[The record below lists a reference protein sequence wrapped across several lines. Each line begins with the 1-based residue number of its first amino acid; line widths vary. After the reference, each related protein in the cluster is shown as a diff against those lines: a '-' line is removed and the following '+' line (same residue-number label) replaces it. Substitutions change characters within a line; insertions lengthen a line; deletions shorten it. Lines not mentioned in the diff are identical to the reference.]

1 MSLISISCQARR
13 KESEAVQCLDKMLMA
28 CHTCRLSAKN
38 HLFPFFADC
47 VLYSVGRDLMK
58 RALFGVA
65 ALALS
70 LLMAAPLQ
78 AADTIKIGV
87 AGAHS
92 GDLAS
97 YGVPSLNAAKVVV
110 AKVNAAG
117 GVLGKQLELDIAD
130 DQCKPELATNAATK
144 LISDKVAVVMGHICS
159 GPTKA
164 SLPLYNDAR
173 IISMSPSA
181 TTPGL
186 SANGA
191 NPMFFRT
198 IAKDDD
204 QAKLTSRFMLES
216 LKAKKVAYIHDNGDY
231 GKGFCDNNRALMEAG
246 GASTVLFEAITPDA
260 VDFSPIVRKL
270 RRAKADIIVFGGY
283 QPTASK
289 LLQQMRRD
297 RVKTPVI
304 GPDGLK
310 DDAFIR
316 MAGKAA
322 EGVYCSYPKDTASLP
337 IYKEA
342 RQGHIDMFNSEPG
355 SFYYN
360 AYAAMLALINGI
372 KEAGSTD
379 TDKIIAAMQTKP
391 VDTPLGTLKFSKT
404 GDATGLALSIYV
416 IKNGKFEETDYS
428 VTLD

>member
-1 MSLISISCQARR
+1 
-13 KESEAVQCLDKMLMA
+13 
-28 CHTCRLSAKN
+28 
-38 HLFPFFADC
+38 
-47 VLYSVGRDLMK
+47 MK

-360 AYAAMLALINGI
+360 AYAAMLALVNGI

-379 TDKIIAAMQTKP
+379 TDKIIAAMKTKP

>member
-1 MSLISISCQARR
+1 
-13 KESEAVQCLDKMLMA
+13 
-28 CHTCRLSAKN
+28 
-38 HLFPFFADC
+38 
-47 VLYSVGRDLMK
+47 MK

-379 TDKIIAAMQTKP
+379 TDKIIAAMKTKP

>member
-1 MSLISISCQARR
+1 
-13 KESEAVQCLDKMLMA
+13 
-28 CHTCRLSAKN
+28 
-38 HLFPFFADC
+38 
-47 VLYSVGRDLMK
+47 MK
-58 RALFGVA
+58 RALFSVA

-117 GVLGKQLELDIAD
+117 GLLGKQLELDIAD

-216 LKAKKVAYIHDNGDY
+216 LKAKKVADIHDNGDY

-310 DDAFIR
+310 DDAFIK

-337 IYKEA
+337 VYKEA

-360 AYAAMLALINGI
+360 AYAAMLALVNGI
-372 KEAGSTD
+372 KEAGSTE
-379 TDKIIAAMQTKP
+379 TDKIIAALQTKP
-391 VDTPLGTLKFSKT
+391 VDTPLGTLKFSKS

>member
-1 MSLISISCQARR
+1 MRR
-13 KESEAVQCLDKMLMA
+13 LWLA
-28 CHTCRLSAKN
+28 
-38 HLFPFFADC
+38 
-47 VLYSVGRDLMK
+47 
-58 RALFGVA
+58 A
-65 ALALS
+65 ALLTTAL
-70 LLMAAPLQ
+70 AAPAL
-78 AADTIKIGV
+78 AEDTIKIGV
-87 AGAHS
+87 QGAHS

-117 GVLGKQLELDIAD
+117 GLLGKQLELDIAD
-130 DQCKPELATNAATK
+130 DQCKPELATTAATK

-297 RVKTPVI
+297 REKTPVI

-310 DDAFIR
+310 DDAFIK

-337 IYKEA
+337 VYKEA

-360 AYAAMLALINGI
+360 AYAAMLALVNGI
-372 KEAGSTD
+372 KEAGSTE
-379 TDKIIAAMQTKP
+379 TDKIIAALQTKP
-391 VDTPLGTLKFSKT
+391 VDTPLGTLKFSKS

>member
-1 MSLISISCQARR
+1 
-13 KESEAVQCLDKMLMA
+13 
-28 CHTCRLSAKN
+28 
-38 HLFPFFADC
+38 
-47 VLYSVGRDLMK
+47 MK

-231 GKGFCDNNRALMEAG
+231 GKGFCDNNRTLMEAG

>member
-1 MSLISISCQARR
+1 
-13 KESEAVQCLDKMLMA
+13 
-28 CHTCRLSAKN
+28 
-38 HLFPFFADC
+38 
-47 VLYSVGRDLMK
+47 MK
-58 RALFGVA
+58 RALFSVA

-117 GVLGKQLELDIAD
+117 GLLGKQLELDIAD

-310 DDAFIR
+310 DDAFIK

-337 IYKEA
+337 VYKEA

-360 AYAAMLALINGI
+360 AYAAMLALVNGI
-372 KEAGSTD
+372 KEAGSTE
-379 TDKIIAAMQTKP
+379 TDKIIAALQTKP
-391 VDTPLGTLKFSKT
+391 VDTPLGTLKFSKS

>member
-1 MSLISISCQARR
+1 
-13 KESEAVQCLDKMLMA
+13 
-28 CHTCRLSAKN
+28 
-38 HLFPFFADC
+38 
-47 VLYSVGRDLMK
+47 MK
-58 RALFGVA
+58 RALLGVA
-65 ALALS
+65 AALVTLS
-70 LLMAAPLQ
+70 LAAPVQ
-78 AADTIKIGV
+78 AADTIKIGIG
-87 AGAHS
+87 GAHS

-97 YGVPSLNAAKVVV
+97 YGVPSLNAAKIVT

-117 GVLGKQLELDIAD
+117 GLLGKQIELVVGD
-130 DQCKPELATNAATK
+130 DQCKPELGTNVATK
-144 LISDKVAVVMGHICS
+144 LISDEVAVVMGHICS
-159 GPTKA
+159 GATKA
-164 SLPLYNDAR
+164 SMALYNEAH

-186 SANGA
+186 TAGGA

-198 IAKDDD
+198 IAKDDA
-204 QAKLTSRFMLES
+204 QAQLTSSFMLKE
-216 LKAKKVAYIHDNGDY
+216 LKVKKVAYLHDNGDY
-231 GKGFCDNNRALMEAG
+231 GKGFADMNREKLEAAG
-246 GASTVLFEAITPDA
+246 VETVLFEAITPDA

-297 RVKTPVI
+297 RVMTPVI

-310 DDAFIR
+310 DDAFIK

-337 IYKEA
+337 IYQEA
-342 RQGHIDMFNSEPG
+342 RQGHIDMFKTEPG

-360 AYAAMLALINGI
+360 AYSAMLCLVNAI

-379 TDKIIAAMQTKP
+379 TDKLIEVLRTKR
-391 VDTPLGTLKFSKT
+391 VDTPLGSIVFNKD
-404 GDATGLALSIYV
+404 GDAAGLALSVYV
-416 IKNGKFEETDYS
+416 IKDGKFQETNYNI
-428 VTLD
+428 TLD